1 MKGLYSRLP
10 CGASGRELNY
20 LAGTLLKVLNGT
32 EENRDKVLAVL
43 AAEAPSIVEETVQV
57 LKQSYHQSVKNRNIG
72 RL

>member
-1 MKGLYSRLP
+1 MP

>member
-1 MKGLYSRLP
+1 MP

-20 LAGTLLKVLNGT
+20 LAGTLLQVLNGT

>member
-1 MKGLYSRLP
+1 MP
-10 CGASGRELNY
+10 CGASGQELNY
-20 LAGTLLKVLNGT
+20 LAGKLIQVLNGT

>member
-10 CGASGRELNY
+10 CGASGRELIY
-20 LAGTLLKVLNGT
+20 LASTLLQVLNGT